1 MSKLSDTLM
10 EGFDQGAQ
18 QAGRAAGRA
27 TRKFL
32 DFWRDATTPKK

>member
-1 MSKLSDTLM
+1 M